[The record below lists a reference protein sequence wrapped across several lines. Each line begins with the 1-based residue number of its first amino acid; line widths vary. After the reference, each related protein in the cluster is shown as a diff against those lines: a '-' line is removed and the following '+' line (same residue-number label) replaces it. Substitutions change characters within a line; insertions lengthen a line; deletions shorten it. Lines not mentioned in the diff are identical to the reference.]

1 MTSLSI
7 APITGRIGAEI
18 AGVRLGGD
26 LPANVVAEIRLALL
40 THKVVF
46 FRGQEHLDED
56 GQTAFARLLG
66 ELTTAHPTVPAL
78 DRNAHILDLDYSG
91 GQKVDR
97 WHTDV
102 TFVDRPPAASVLR
115 AITVPPAGGDTLW
128 ANTVTA
134 YEYLPAELR
143 DLVDRLRA
151 VHTNQFDYARVAA
164 AENPER
170 ARAHAEVFASTVFET
185 EHPVVR
191 VHPET
196 GERSILLGDFARRLA
211 ACPPRPRPRS
221 SGWSRTRSRRWRTPC
236 AGGGP
241 RATWPSGTT
250 GPPSTGS
257 CTTSATGR
265 AACTASPSPATS
277 RWAWTA
283 GPAPCWPVTPPPTP
297 RRRLTRDRPAPAARG
312 GRGLLTLPGTTS

>member
-1 MTSLSI
+1 MTSSTSLSI
-7 APITGRIGAEI
+7 TPITGRIGAEI

-26 LPANVVAEIRLALL
+26 LPADVAAEIRLALL

-78 DRNAHILDLDYSG
+78 DGRAHILDLDYSG

-143 DLVDRLRA
+143 DLADRLRA

-164 AENPER
+164 SENPER
-170 ARAHAEVFASTVFET
+170 ARAYAEVFSSTVFET

-211 ACPPRPRPRS
+211 GLSTSASASIIRLIQEEVTAVENTVRWRWAPGDVAVWDNRATQHRVVHDFGDRPRRLHRVTIAGDIPVGVDGRPS
-221 SGWSRTRSRRWRTPC
+221 SVL
-236 AGGGP
+236 AGD
-241 RATWPSGTT
+241 
-250 GPPSTGS
+250 
-257 CTTSATGR
+257 
-265 AACTASPSPATS
+265 AAAYSPIA
-277 RWAWTA
+277 
-283 GPAPCWPVTPPPTP
+283 V
-297 RRRLTRDRPAPAARG
+297 
-312 GRGLLTLPGTTS
+312 